1 MRNLK
6 RALSLA
12 LASVML
18 LGMMVVGTGASYA
31 DVTSKNN
38 QEAIAVM
45 QAVGVM
51 VGDTNGNFNPD
62 QKVTRGEMAVVM
74 ANLLNLQV
82 EDFVG
87 AKTPFTDVPQWAVPY
102 VAACYA
108 DGITAG
114 ISATQY
120 GFNYEVTT
128 AQAALMML
136 KALGYFQY
144 ASDFGQDWQVATIK
158 QGSKIDLFDK
168 ISTAS
173 TAAMT
178 RNDVAQ
184 IALNTLK
191 ATTVEAVKSGSTII
205 TGDVTI
211 IGDVKYEDVVSTA
224 DYAKAIG
231 STPVETGSSKY
242 SVELGEKLYNGD
254 LKLGGSSADDFK
266 RPGKT
271 WSYKGEDVAASSEKA
286 VIVYTADT
294 KESVVDKDLKNY
306 KYKDSKDADSVK
318 IWYNGYG
325 TNSAVACTDQTI
337 ANLTGNGVVVEVY
350 ANSDNVVTDVV
361 VVYSYLAKVT
371 AVSDKNETITLDFV
385 KDTLANITTELGYG
399 TYKKD
404 AYVMVSPKYSSE
416 TAVASG
422 SSAAIYAITAA
433 TKVTGTISAVETDKS
448 ATIDGTTY
456 KKAEIYS
463 QSTFNP
469 TVSNVA
475 IVDAYVDAYGYL
487 VDCNAST
494 AAGNYMYVAKA
505 AWETNDDY
513 GNKVYKVQGVLTDGT
528 IGTYTVTS
536 GSEGTPA
543 VGLYSYTVSD
553 GKYTLTAAKATDSS
567 ANYGHE
573 EGSVTISSSTVK
585 LNSHYFDNDTN
596 FVVVSGTAG
605 SDLKTHV
612 YTGKQ
617 SMAGTVTVYYLTS
630 KSVEDDQSG
639 TITTAFVIGSDVVT
653 TENDLIYSTVST
665 KNGQVYIDGSNYDTY
680 SLYINGEK
688 KTVPVKGSTTPAAN
702 KFYTYGVDANGV
714 YSLTAKDSGVVT
726 NGVLTTVY
734 GNYITLE
741 SVLTDGNYT
750 AANAVVVDTRSGDP
764 DPELNSL
771 SALQDAVNDGKTVV
785 VSVAYNSEKKEVSA
799 IYVLSGALSS
809 DTTVSKKD
817 SGSGSVTDVDGK
829 TIKVAYNSGTA
840 YKMNVV
846 LGDLNFAADSTYV
859 VKESSSGAVIE
870 KDNYSTKDVVDNQVI
885 VVTAANG
892 VTSATYTIDVA
903 DI

>member
-31 DVTSKNN
+31 DVTSKHNE
-38 QEAIAVM
+38 EAISVM

-74 ANLLNLQV
+74 ANLLNLKV

-87 AKTPFTDVPQWAVPY
+87 AKIPFTDVPEWAVPY

-128 AQAALMML
+128 AQAALMMM

-173 TAAMT
+173 TAALT

-184 IALNTLK
+184 LALNTLK
-191 ATTVEAVKSGSTII
+191 ATTVEVVKSGSTII

-306 KYKDSKDADSVK
+306 KYKDSKDANSVK
-318 IWYNGYG
+318 FWYNGYG
-325 TNSAVACTDQTI
+325 SDAAEACTDQTI

-361 VVYSYLAKVT
+361 VVYSYLAKVS

-385 KDTLANITTELGYG
+385 KDGIANITTELGYG

-404 AYVMVSPKYSSE
+404 AYVMVSPKYSNKTTVSNE
-416 TAVASG
+416 A
-422 SSAAIYAITAA
+422 YAITAA
-433 TKVTGTISAVETDKS
+433 TKVTGTISAVETEKS

-494 AAGNYMYVAKA
+494 AAGNYMYVAKF
-505 AWETNDDY
+505 WSNSYDDY
-513 GNKVYKVQGVLTDGT
+513 GNQVNKVQGVLTDGT
-528 IGTYTVTS
+528 VGTYTVTNS
-536 GSEGTPA
+536 GSVA
-543 VGLYSYTVSD
+543 AGLYSYTVSD

-573 EGSVTISSSTVK
+573 EGGVTISSSTVK

-639 TITTAFVIGSDVVT
+639 TITTAFVVGSDVVT
-653 TENDLIYSTVST
+653 TENDLVYSTVSSS
-665 KNGQVYIDGSNYDTY
+665 NGQVYIDGSTYNTY

-714 YSLTAKDSGVVT
+714 YSLTEKNSGVVT
-726 NGVLTTVY
+726 NGVLTSVY
-734 GNYITLE
+734 GNYITLKT
-741 SVLTDGNYT
+741 VLTDGNYT
-750 AANAVVVDTRSGDP
+750 AADAVVVDTRSGDP

-771 SALQDAVNDGKTVV
+771 SALQDAVNGGKTVV

-799 IYVLSGALSS
+799 IYVLSGSASD
-809 DTTVSKKD
+809 DTTAKTA
-817 SGSGSVTDVDGK
+817 GSVTVSGK
-829 TIKVAYNSGTA
+829 SINCGTA
-840 YKMNVV
+840 
-846 LGDLNFAADSTYV
+846 DAT
-859 VKESSSGAVIE
+859 KENLKAILPAGA
-870 KDNYSTKDVVDNQVI
+870 
-885 VVTAANG
+885 
-892 VTSATYTIDVA
+892 SATYSENSDYTTGAKSFDSIEGNLSAKTYYVRVTAENGVSTA
-903 DI
+903 DYTLVVS

>member
-31 DVTSKNN
+31 DVTSKHNE
-38 QEAIAVM
+38 EAISVM

-74 ANLLNLQV
+74 ANLLNLKV

-87 AKTPFTDVPQWAVPY
+87 AKIPFTDVPEWAVPY

-128 AQAALMML
+128 AQAALMMM

-173 TAAMT
+173 TAALT

-184 IALNTLK
+184 LALNTLK
-191 ATTVEAVKSGSTII
+191 ATTVEVVKSGSTII

-242 SVELGEKLYNGD
+242 SVELGEKLYDGD
-254 LKLGGSSADDFK
+254 LKLSGTSADDFK

-271 WSYKGEDVAASSEKA
+271 WSYKGEDVAASSEDA

-318 IWYNGYG
+318 FWYNGYG
-325 TNSAVACTDQTI
+325 TDAAESCTDKTI
-337 ANLTGNGVVVEVY
+337 ADLTGNGVVVEVY

-361 VVYSYLAKVT
+361 VIKSYLAKVS
-371 AVSDKNETITLDFV
+371 AVSDKNETITLDIV
-385 KDTLANITTELGYG
+385 KDGIANITTELGYG

-404 AYVMVSPKYSSE
+404 AYVMVSPKFTSQS
-416 TAVASG
+416 AVGNEA
-422 SSAAIYAITAA
+422 YAITAA

-494 AAGNYMYVAKA
+494 AAGNYMYVAKF
-505 AWETNDDY
+505 WDSSYDDY
-513 GNKVYKVQGVLTDGT
+513 GNQVNKVQGVLTDGT
-528 IGTYTVTS
+528 VGTYTVTN
-536 GSEGTPA
+536 GSA
-543 VGLYSYTVSD
+543 AAGLYSYTVSD

-639 TITTAFVIGSDVVT
+639 TITTAFVVGSDVVT
-653 TENDLIYSTVST
+653 TENDLIYSTTST

-714 YSLTAKDSGVVT
+714 YSLTEKNSGVVT

-750 AANAVVVDTRSGDP
+750 AADAVVVDTRSGDP

-771 SALQDAVNDGKTVV
+771 SALQDAVNGGKTVV

-817 SGSGSVTDVDGK
+817 GGSGSVTDVVGK
-829 TIKVAYNSGTA
+829 TIKVDYNSGTA
-840 YKMNVV
+840 YKMDVV

-892 VTSATYTIDVA
+892 VTSATYTIEVA
-903 DI
+903 DA

>member
-12 LASVML
+12 MASVML

-128 AQAALMML
+128 AQAALMMM

-318 IWYNGYG
+318 FWYNGYG
-325 TNSAVACTDQTI
+325 TDAAESCTDKTI
-337 ANLTGNGVVVEVY
+337 ADLTGNGVVVEVY

-361 VVYSYLAKVT
+361 VIKSYLAKVS

-385 KDTLANITTELGYG
+385 KDGIANITTELGYG

-404 AYVMVSPKYSSE
+404 AYVMVSPKFTSQS
-416 TAVASG
+416 AVGTEA
-422 SSAAIYAITAA
+422 YAITAA

-494 AAGNYMYVAKA
+494 AAGNYMYVAKF
-505 AWETNDDY
+505 WDNSFDDY
-513 GNKVYKVQGVLTDGT
+513 GNKVNKVQGVLTDGT
-528 IGTYTVTS
+528 VGTYTVTNS
-536 GSEGTPA
+536 GSVA
-543 VGLYSYTVSD
+543 AGLYSYTVSD

-573 EGSVTISSSTVK
+573 ETSVTISSSTVK

-617 SMAGTVTVYYLTS
+617 SMAGSVTVYYLTS

-639 TITTAFVIGSDVVT
+639 TITTAFVVGSDVVT
-653 TENDLIYSTVST
+653 TENDLVYSTVSSS
-665 KNGQVYIDGSNYDTY
+665 NGQVYIDGSTYNTY

-764 DPELNSL
+764 DPALNSL
-771 SALQDAVNDGKTVV
+771 SALQDAVNGGKTVV

-799 IYVLSGALSS
+799 IYVLSGALSA

-817 SGSGSVTDVDGK
+817 SGSGSVTAVEGK
-829 TIKVAYNSGTA
+829 TVKVAYNSGTA
-840 YKMNVV
+840 YKMDVV
-846 LGDLNFAADSTYV
+846 LGDLDFAAGSTYV
-859 VKESSSGAVIE
+859 VKTNSSGSVVDT
-870 KDNYSTKDVVDNQVI
+870 KNYSSTDVVDNQVI

-892 VTSATYTIDVA
+892 VTTATYTIDVA